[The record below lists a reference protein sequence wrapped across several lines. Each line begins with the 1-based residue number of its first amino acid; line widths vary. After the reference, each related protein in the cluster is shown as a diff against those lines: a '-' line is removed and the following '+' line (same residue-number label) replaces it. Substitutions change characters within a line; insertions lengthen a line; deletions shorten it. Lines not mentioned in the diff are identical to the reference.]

1 MAKKLN
7 SLPYL
12 RQACLT
18 AGRQNS
24 KVNFK
29 NQFQKTKGRE
39 NLTTML
45 YYNKVKSLYRFFFY
59 YLCVKNPFQFPNI
72 HLTKKPR
79 TSYVTISKNQCNPWQ
94 KNLTSCRQAGKIQK
108 SILKVNFKKQFQKTK
123 GRDNLTTMLYSS
135 SVKKVCLF

>member
-1 MAKKLN
+1 MKANRIFNIWQKAKFK
-7 SLPYL
+7 
-12 RQACLT
+12 
-18 AGRQNS
+18 RQNS

-29 NQFQKTKGRE
+29 NQFQKSKGRD

-45 YYNKVKSLYRFFFY
+45 YSNKVKSLYRFFFY
-59 YLCVKNPFQFPNI
+59 YLCVKKPSRFPNI

-94 KNLTSCRQAGKIQK
+94 KNLAAFGRQAGKNQK
-108 SILKVNFKKQFQKTK
+108 SISKNNFKRQFQKSK
-123 GRDNLTTMLYSS
+123 GRDNLTTMLYFS